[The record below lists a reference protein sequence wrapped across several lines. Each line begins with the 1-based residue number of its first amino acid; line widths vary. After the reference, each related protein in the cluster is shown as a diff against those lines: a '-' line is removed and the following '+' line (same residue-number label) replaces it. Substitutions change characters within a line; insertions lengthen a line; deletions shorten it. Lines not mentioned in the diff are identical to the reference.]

1 MTKLYI
7 AFKSWWVG
15 DKISEG
21 VSPNWNYL
29 IIAIIVWI
37 TLAIILNYVEKKS
50 KKKREYKE
58 TKADKK
64 KWNRYGIYAAVIFV
78 PFYILFLIFY
88 AD

>member
-50 KKKREYKE
+50 KKKLKYKE
-58 TKADKK
+58 SKADKK
-64 KWNRYGIYAAVIFV
+64 KWNRYGIYVAVIFL
-78 PFYILFLIFY
+78 PYPATSFFSLLS
-88 AD
+88 